1 MNSSRPNQQRRF
13 RSRDP
18 LDRKVDKWIETGRQ
32 FVDGVAGTRPG
43 SKRRDANQARI
54 ASSRLDNLG
63 RWVGDK
69 LDWFLEDEDEWLEP
83 WEKEVTGRE
92 FLDSSKKKPLEA
104 ISLRVPKALPPS
116 SGKIEDDCQD
126 ETWPES
132 SSYKVNQW
140 KRGNVA
146 SKQESS
152 NQSAIRR
159 QPTSSKR
166 RPLPRSSRRR
176 NE

>member
-18 LDRKVDKWIETGRQ
+18 LDRRVDKWIETGRQ

-43 SKRRDANQARI
+43 SKRRYANQTRI
-54 ASSRLDNLG
+54 SGSRLDNLG

-83 WEKEVTGRE
+83 WEQEISGRE
-92 FLDSSKKKPLEA
+92 FLDSRKKKPLEA

-116 SGKIEDDCQD
+116 SVNTKDDSLD
-126 ETWPES
+126 EIWPEES
-132 SSYKVNQW
+132 SFKVNQW
-140 KRGNVA
+140 KRENVA
-146 SKQESS
+146 RKQESS
-152 NQSAIRR
+152 NSSTIKRQSAASNSRR
-159 QPTSSKR
+159 
-166 RPLPRSSRRR
+166 LPRSSRRR